1 MVYDSTFGYRYNGD
15 PASWNKWRTHVLD
28 GEVDDGNSFY
38 ANGGVAGHAGLF
50 STASELEVLLDI
62 LDNRGIHAGKRYVSE
77 STISRFMTV
86 DKYGNY
92 LGWQVAPGMPY
103 GSFMHTGFTG
113 TYVMGIPKYG
123 VSVVL
128 LTNRQNLGT
137 DAKGFFPD
145 VDPLRKAV
153 SKAIAEGA
161 ERDAKAMGMKEPEF
175 EPTDFTS
182 GSWYKGNTHTHTA
195 VTDGDSSPEAVA
207 TWYKS
212 HGYNFLVLSDHEI
225 LLDLSKI
232 SQLEDSAFRFVP
244 GEEITGKFGA
254 KPVHLIGINI
264 SRVLKPLA
272 DSTAAATVQR
282 TVDSVRAAGGV
293 PQINHPNFGWALT
306 EDDLME
312 VKHANLVEIHNG
324 HPLVNNEGGGDS
336 PGMEAVWDYLLSH
349 GKRIYGVASDD
360 AHHFKAEF
368 SPKLA
373 NPGKGWVTV
382 RAQKLDPAS
391 IASALDAGHF
401 YASTGVELDSIV
413 VKGQDMRIKIRQYRN
428 FKYTTQFVGDNG
440 VVLKTTGDNP
450 ATYHL
455 TGGVTYVRARVL
467 DSNGAKA
474 WTQPVFVK

>member
-1 MVYDSTFGYRYNGD
+1 
-15 PASWNKWRTHVLD
+15 
-28 GEVDDGNSFY
+28 
-38 ANGGVAGHAGLF
+38 
-50 STASELEVLLDI
+50 
-62 LDNRGIHAGKRYVSE
+62 
-77 STISRFMTV
+77 
-86 DKYGNY
+86 
-92 LGWQVAPGMPY
+92 
-103 GSFMHTGFTG
+103 MHTGFTG

-182 GSWYKGNTHTHTA
+182 GHWYKGNTHTHTA

-382 RAQKLDPAS
+382 RAAKLDPAS
-391 IASALDAGHF
+391 IVSALDAGHF